1 MLSSPEFFN
10 GQGLDLHVRT
20 KIKTWWSYI
29 DTAVLRI
36 GSDTFEVQGGLN
48 TARYW
53 VNGVEGELNESGY
66 LGETISGLKIHY
78 KDVSKKQK
86 KFRIEVGQENIA
98 METFN
103 DFVRVSVKSVNNS
116 KNFKDSKG
124 LMGEYPTGAMLDR
137 EGQVVEDTDEFG
149 MEWQVRASEAKLFHA
164 SEGVQHPAECAM
176 PVKTTAR
183 RLGENLITQ
192 EDAALACTRVSPEDR
207 DACIFDVLATNDKE
221 MAGAY

>member
-103 DFVRVSVKSVNNS
+103 DFVRVSVKSVN
-116 KNFKDSKG
+116 
-124 LMGEYPTGAMLDR
+124 
-137 EGQVVEDTDEFG
+137 Q
-149 MEWQVRASEAKLFHA
+149 Q
-164 SEGVQHPAECAM
+164 
-176 PVKTTAR
+176 
-183 RLGENLITQ
+183 Q
-192 EDAALACTRVSPEDR
+192 ELQGFQGSDGRIPNWRYA
-207 DACIFDVLATNDKE
+207 
-221 MAGAY
+221 